1 MTQPNVD
8 PQEHTGAVF
17 AHSGTGSQCAAHL
30 STLVPLGGGSKS
42 ADITPEVE
50 MFHLLLPLI
59 QAATGNNL
67 AHLYK

>member
-8 PQEHTGAVF
+8 PRSIQEQSLHFV
-17 AHSGTGSQCAAHL
+17 
-30 STLVPLGGGSKS
+30 VPLGGGSKS